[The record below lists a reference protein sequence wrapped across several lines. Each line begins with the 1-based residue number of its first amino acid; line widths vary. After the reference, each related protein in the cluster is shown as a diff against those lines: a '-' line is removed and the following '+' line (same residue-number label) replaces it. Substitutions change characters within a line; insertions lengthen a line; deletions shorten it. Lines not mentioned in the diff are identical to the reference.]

1 MMSMGIGGGV
11 NLDLKGV
18 VVILVVVALLVVGA
32 YTLGISQ
39 NPTNFIIKDSMP
51 SLELSHSMSS
61 DLAVSSANIAPK
73 NTEVV
78 TLSSHATPTQSLLPE
93 QKGALRFTHFRVGNR
108 NVKGMYAD
116 GNTVWVG
123 TSGGVIRY
131 DLLTDQYKLFDVA
144 NGSLLSNG
152 VFHVSKLD
160 ERIVVGTY
168 GGGLSLYSL
177 QTKTW
182 KNYNIPDGLADQF
195 VYDVEKVATGDVW
208 IATWSGVNQVINGEL
223 DNPDKWIIHD
233 VENTQGGL
241 PNEWVYGLEEGKDGV
256 MWFATE
262 KGLAQFKNGQW
273 RNWQHEHGL
282 GAAYELVKDDI
293 MFKHDPSKTSRHHA
307 QQKVEQGMSRVNVA
321 YNPNYIVSLKVDRN
335 GIVWCGTWGGGLARF
350 DGESWRN
357 FTVKDGLPANH
368 VFMLDLDKDGE
379 LWVGTSHGLAK
390 LNEDGE
396 SFTVITRNDGLYA
409 DNVFSMAEAGDG
421 TLWVG
426 SFGGVARL
434 TLP

>member
-1 MMSMGIGGGV
+1 V

-18 VVILVVVALLVVGA
+18 VVILVVVALLVIGA
-32 YTLGISQ
+32 YTLGVSQ
-39 NPTNFIIKDSMP
+39 NQAKVIIKDSTP
-51 SLELSHSMSS
+51 SSLELSDSIPFDQQVLSPNVAQQS
-61 DLAVSSANIAPK
+61 TS
-73 NTEVV
+73 TE
-78 TLSSHATPTQSLLPE
+78 TSSSHTASTKSLMPE
-93 QKGALRFTHFRVGNR
+93 QGDALRFSHFRVGNR

-116 GNTVWVG
+116 GNVVWVG

-160 ERIVVGTY
+160 EQIVVGTY
-168 GGGLSLYSL
+168 GGGLSLYNL
-177 QTKTW
+177 ETKTW

-195 VYDVEKVATGDVW
+195 VYDVQKVSSGDVW

-223 DNPDKWIIHD
+223 DNPDKWIIYD

-241 PNEWVYGLEEGKDGV
+241 PNEWVYGLEEGKDGA

-262 KGLAQFKNGQW
+262 KGLAQLKNGQW

-293 MFKHDPSKTSRHHA
+293 AFKQDPSKTSRHHA
-307 QQKVEQGMSRVNVA
+307 QQKVEQGMSRINVA

-335 GIVWCGTWGGGLARF
+335 GVVWSGTWGGGLARF
-350 DGESWRN
+350 NGESWRN

-368 VFMLDLDKDGE
+368 IFMLNLDKKGR
-379 LWVGTSHGLAK
+379 LWVGTSHGLAR

-396 SFTVITRNDGLYA
+396 SFAVMTRNDGLYA
-409 DNVFSMAEAGDG
+409 DNVFSMTEASDG

-434 TLP
+434 NLTL